1 MEISDLANGMEIILA
16 NGLEFDFLDGYM
28 IEKKTKLKIKIDEVY
43 DDDLLVKK
51 DNAYNYGVD
60 FDIIKVKFSIDCD
73 HNNCEF
79 FRTENLEEYLK
90 NRNNC

>member
-1 MEISDLANGMEIILA
+1 MKMSDLTNGMEIILA

-28 IEKKTKLKIKIDEVY
+28 IEKKTKLKIKMDEVY
-43 DDDLLVKK
+43 DNNLLVK
-51 DNAYNYGVD
+51 DNVYDYGVD
-60 FDIIKVKFSIDCD
+60 FDIIKVKFSINCD

-79 FRTENLEEYLK
+79 NRIENIEEYLK